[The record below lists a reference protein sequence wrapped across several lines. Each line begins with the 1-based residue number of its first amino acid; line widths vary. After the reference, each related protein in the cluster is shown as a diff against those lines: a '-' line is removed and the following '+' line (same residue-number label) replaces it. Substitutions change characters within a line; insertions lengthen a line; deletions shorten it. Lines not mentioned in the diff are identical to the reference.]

1 MSVAFDG
8 YGLSI
13 TSEVFPPSLTQI
25 EGGDLLNL
33 TFHLNYNGTKI
44 GALYENS
51 STCHELKNSSLFV
64 NLVITL
70 PIVFD
75 IVSHSNQSSQT
86 GIVTSNISNCS
97 FVPLLKINS
106 SSSVVSNHM
115 PGIKAL
121 NFHIFSQNFSWTAT
135 LNVRLKLLPSARADS
150 LLNITANVTISNKT
164 MEDDISIAS
173 YRTAVPGN
181 LQFELKSTS
190 IPETPGPTLT
200 SEEEITLFA
209 SFHIPRITANVKLQ
223 VLLPVFRNSTPMK
236 FVSGSVVDLSEGVK
250 PKLLMEGS
258 GPRFI
263 VSPSTA
269 HLFPLTQNVVE
280 FAFGDTVN
288 KGNESFNGTITVEVT
303 GAVDSSRGVYIPE
316 SFGNVTCI
324 LMYDSPRGSY
334 LTANKTLITL
344 KLGQPLLEFHLEA
357 DNSDCCYE
365 GKDMVDIKYEVK
377 NPDFSTAPAWNLTLN
392 ISVLSADIELHN
404 FSAFLCGNTSVFN
417 MTSNQSVAETKC
429 RDLYGTHML
438 TKANAGLQVK
448 LTRSGPDLSNP

>member
-1 MSVAFDG
+1 
-8 YGLSI
+8 
-13 TSEVFPPSLTQI
+13 
-25 EGGDLLNL
+25 
-33 TFHLNYNGTKI
+33 
-44 GALYENS
+44 
-51 STCHELKNSSLFV
+51 
-64 NLVITL
+64 
-70 PIVFD
+70 
-75 IVSHSNQSSQT
+75 
-86 GIVTSNISNCS
+86 
-97 FVPLLKINS
+97 
-106 SSSVVSNHM
+106 
-115 PGIKAL
+115 
-121 NFHIFSQNFSWTAT
+121 
-135 LNVRLKLLPSARADS
+135 
-150 LLNITANVTISNKT
+150 
-164 MEDDISIAS
+164 
-173 YRTAVPGN
+173 
-181 LQFELKSTS
+181 
-190 IPETPGPTLT
+190 
-200 SEEEITLFA
+200 
-209 SFHIPRITANVKLQ
+209 
-223 VLLPVFRNSTPMK
+223 MK

-303 GAVDSSRGVYIPE
+303 GAVDSSSGVYIPE

-404 FSAFLCGNTSVFN
+404 FSAFLCGNTSIFN